1 MGLFIW
7 VILLYLRMSLII
19 KIMRSLIIMFTG
31 FLILQSC
38 TSKKDVLYLQNA
50 NRVDAISVNLS
61 EITIQP
67 NDILKITVGSLVP
80 EAALPYNKVSAGTL
94 QANSVEIMKLEGYV
108 VSPGQTIDFP
118 VLGSISVVGKTTQQL
133 AAQIKRELEDGGHL
147 SNPNVDIRLLNAK
160 FTVLGEVRNPGTF
173 NYTDTNL
180 TVLQALGMAGD
191 LTING
196 QREDVLLVREVDGNR
211 KISHINL
218 KSADWMNTDAYNIKP
233 NDVLV
238 VNPNER
244 VIKGSG
250 LVDTGTFLAIA
261 SLTLS
266 VVILLTR

>member
-1 MGLFIW
+1 MRSC
-7 VILLYLRMSLII
+7 VILL
-19 KIMRSLIIMFTG
+19 FG
-31 FLILQSC
+31 FLLLQSC
-38 TSKKDVLYLQNA
+38 KSKKDVLYLQNA
-50 NRVDAISVNLS
+50 DLMDEASVKMEDL
-61 EITIQP
+61 TIQP

-80 EAALPYNKVSAGTL
+80 EAALPYNKVSAAPM

-108 VSPGQTIDFP
+108 VSPELTIDFP
-118 VLGSISVVGKTTQQL
+118 VLGKILVKDKTTRQL
-133 AAQIKRELEDGGHL
+133 ADQIKTELEQGGHL
-147 SNPNVDIRLLNAK
+147 SNPTVDIRLLNSK

-180 TVLQALGMAGD
+180 TLLQALGMAGD

-196 QREDVLLVREVDGNR
+196 EREDVLLVREADGKR
-211 KISHINL
+211 QITHINL
-218 KSADWMNTDAYNIKP
+218 KNADWLNSDAYQLRP
-233 NDVLV
+233 NDVLI

-250 LVDTGTFLAIA
+250 LIDTGTFLAIA

>member
-1 MGLFIW
+1 M
-7 VILLYLRMSLII
+7 VSA
-19 KIMRSLIIMFTG
+19 
-31 FLILQSC
+31 C

-50 NRVDAISVNLS
+50 KTLDESAVSIS

-80 EAALPYNKVSAGTL
+80 EAALPYNKVSVGTI

-108 VSPGQTIDFP
+108 VSPEQTIDFP
-118 VLGSISVVGKTTQQL
+118 VLGSISVAGKTTQQL
-133 AAQIKRELEDGGHL
+133 AAQIKKELEQGGHL
-147 SNPNVDIRLLNAK
+147 SNPTVDIRLLNSK

-180 TVLQALGMAGD
+180 TLLQALGMAGD

-196 QREDVLLVREVDGNR
+196 QREDIMLLREADGIR
-211 KISHINL
+211 KVTHINL
-218 KSADWMNTDAYNIKP
+218 KSTDWLESEVYQIKP
-233 NDVLV
+233 NDVII